1 MISDSRP
8 VYWLPIRWCAAGVV
22 VLISLN
28 RVSAVCA
35 EVILSGDPPYPMD
48 AVVFTVDPEGKDTN
62 ERGINGV
69 RTLRQTFQNPTTI
82 DVNQI
87 VASINVDGA
96 AVTAG
101 LQVRIFEVEDVLAA
115 PWAAGNLVKQ
125 FIIPTV
131 PAELANSSMARLGIT
146 LTGSD
151 IFTLPQRNTGNMG
164 YGIEYSNNDGVSNF
178 GLLRH
183 TNTTM
188 TEDYYPTGR
197 YLTETGAGNVARD
210 TGLALAG
217 SLSNPGIPGDV
228 DDNGVVNL
236 LDFDP
241 IRDNFRKPVAGRM
254 QGDLTRDGVVNF
266 SDFHEWKG
274 AFLGMGGSLAGVDLG
289 LLTNVPEPASLA
301 LRSWRGS
308 RGANRYDGAPQQS
321 NRDCA
326 LAFVICSIFSM
337 DWSVSAPTAP
347 IEWLAFCRSAE
358 RSSARQCGVV
368 AKVLR
373 PCSRDWGARP
383 G

>member
-8 VYWLPIRWCAAGVV
+8 VCWLPIRWCAAGVV
-22 VLISLN
+22 ALISLI

-48 AVVFTVDPEGKDTN
+48 AVVFTVDPEGKDQN
-62 ERGINGV
+62 QRGITAA
-69 RTLRQTFQNPTTI
+69 RALRQTFQNPTTFNV
-82 DVNQI
+82 DQI
-87 VASINVDGA
+87 VASIDVDAA

-125 FIIPTV
+125 LTVAAV
-131 PAELANSSMARLGIT
+131 PADLSTTSTMRLGIT
-146 LTGSD
+146 LTGAD

-164 YGIEYSNNDGVSNF
+164 YGIEYSNNDGVGLF

-183 TNTTM
+183 TSVAATS
-188 TEDYYPTGR
+188 EDYYLTGR
-197 YLTETGAGNVARD
+197 YLTETGGGNVNRD

-217 SLSNPGIPGDV
+217 TISNPGIPGDV
-228 DDNGVVNL
+228 DGDGVVDL
-236 LDFDP
+236 FDFDP
-241 IRDNFRKPVAGRM
+241 IRDNFRKPVAGRT

-301 LRSWRGS
+301 L
-308 RGANRYDGAPQQS
+308 
-321 NRDCA
+321 A
-326 LAFVICSIFSM
+326 LLA
-337 DWSVSAPTAP
+337 
-347 IEWLAFCRSAE
+347 WLAGCQSIRRRSAHY
-358 RSSARQCGVV
+358 
-368 AKVLR
+368 
-373 PCSRDWGARP
+373 
-383 G
+383 